1 MLHSSLK
8 EEKKDKRQQ
17 QNYLLSFLADF
28 RFFPYIK

>member
-8 EEKKDKRQQ
+8 EEKKDKKQQ
-17 QNYLLSFLADF
+17 QNYLLFLADF